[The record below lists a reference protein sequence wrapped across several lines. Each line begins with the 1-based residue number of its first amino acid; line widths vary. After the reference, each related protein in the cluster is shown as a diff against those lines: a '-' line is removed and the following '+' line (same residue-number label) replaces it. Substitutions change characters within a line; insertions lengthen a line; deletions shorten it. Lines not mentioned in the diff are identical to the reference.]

1 MPKVTLNEVLISILN
16 PLDGMNQEWEGLKQL
31 MSEAGLNLE
40 GLQEARREQ
49 TLQFRAGNAET
60 GIQGRN

>member
-1 MPKVTLNEVLISILN
+1 
-16 PLDGMNQEWEGLKQL
+16 

-49 TLQFRAGNAET
+49 TVQFGAGNAET